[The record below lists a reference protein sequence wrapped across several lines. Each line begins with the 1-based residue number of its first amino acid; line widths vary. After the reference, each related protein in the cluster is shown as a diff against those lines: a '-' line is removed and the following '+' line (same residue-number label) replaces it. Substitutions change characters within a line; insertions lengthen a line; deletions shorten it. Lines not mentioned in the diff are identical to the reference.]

1 MITDLLKQLQLV
13 TAKNPK
19 VPSLPEVAM
28 AAPET
33 SSCHHLLIPE
43 EESLRE
49 DLLDLKQLLTP
60 MPKLS
65 Q

>member
-28 AAPET
+28 AAPE
-33 SSCHHLLIPE
+33 IRD

>member
-33 SSCHHLLIPE
+33 RD

-60 MPKLS
+60 MPKLL